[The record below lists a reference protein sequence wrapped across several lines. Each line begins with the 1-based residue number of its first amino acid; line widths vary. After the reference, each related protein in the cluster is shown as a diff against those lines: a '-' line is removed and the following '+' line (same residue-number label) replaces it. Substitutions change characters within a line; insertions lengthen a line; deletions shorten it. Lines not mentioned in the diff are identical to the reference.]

1 MRKELQQKGK
11 SNLELKRKLDDSIA
25 VIEEL
30 DNEIKLLTNE
40 YETKVNNMD
49 VMEQQYGN
57 VITKMLND
65 RNNDNTVKNKLM
77 KKLTELQSRYEET
90 SKELN
95 VVEKKLSSN
104 KV

>member
-40 YETKVNNMD
+40 YETKINNMD

-65 RNNDNTVKNKLM
+65 RNNDNTAKNKLM
-77 KKLTELQSRYEET
+77 KKLTELQSRYEEM

-95 VVEKKLSSN
+95 VAEKKLSSN

>member
-1 MRKELQQKGK
+1 MLELQQKGK
-11 SNLELKRKLDDSIA
+11 SILELKRKLDDSIA
-25 VIEEL
+25 VTEEL

-40 YETKVNNMD
+40 YETKINNMPL
-49 VMEQQYGN
+49 MEQQYGN

-95 VVEKKLSSN
+95 VGEKKLSSN
-104 KV
+104 KI

>member
-40 YETKVNNMD
+40 YETKINNMD

-57 VITKMLND
+57 VITKML
-65 RNNDNTVKNKLM
+65 NDNTVKNKLM

-95 VVEKKLSSN
+95 VAEKKLSSN

>member
-11 SNLELKRKLDDSIA
+11 INLELKRKLDDSIA

-30 DNEIKLLTNE
+30 DNEIKLLTNK
-40 YETKVNNMD
+40 YETKINNMAL
-49 VMEQQYGN
+49 MEQQYGN

-77 KKLTELQSRYEET
+77 KELTELHSRYEET

-95 VVEKKLSSN
+95 VAEKKLSSN

>member
-11 SNLELKRKLDDSIA
+11 INLELKRKLDDSIA

-30 DNEIKLLTNE
+30 DNEIKLLTNK
-40 YETKVNNMD
+40 YETKINNMAL
-49 VMEQQYGN
+49 MEQQYGN

-65 RNNDNTVKNKLM
+65 RDNDNTVKNKLM
-77 KKLTELQSRYEET
+77 KELTELHSRYEET

-95 VVEKKLSSN
+95 VAEKKLSSN